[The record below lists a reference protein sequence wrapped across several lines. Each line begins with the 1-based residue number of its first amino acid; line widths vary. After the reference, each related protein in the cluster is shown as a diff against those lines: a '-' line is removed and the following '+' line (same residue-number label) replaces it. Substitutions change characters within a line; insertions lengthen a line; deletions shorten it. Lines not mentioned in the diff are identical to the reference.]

1 MSKYYEIV
9 KKLQEENKGKIVLVR
24 NGIFYCAIG
33 KDAVL
38 LHKVLDLKCTCYKM
52 NICKIGFPVN
62 SLEKYVEKLIGFGSS
77 KK

>member
-9 KKLQEENKGKIVLVR
+9 KKLQHENKGKIVLVR

-38 LHKVLDLKCTCYKM
+38 MVSGQQKDVLKPQT
-52 NICKIGFPVN
+52 
-62 SLEKYVEKLIGFGSS
+62 
-77 KK
+77 